1 MPAKRTWRDLDWKDL
16 DFYMEGVRLV
26 LRHNKKLQH
35 GHTVRCPETL
45 MVAMQGMMAYCA
57 GHPDG
62 NKKITGFIKVVEH
75 TRINDIPMSVML
87 TKWINQDV
95 L

>member
-1 MPAKRTWRDLDWKDL
+1 
-16 DFYMEGVRLV
+16 MEGSRLV
-26 LRHNKKLQH
+26 LRHNKKLQY
-35 GHTVRCPETL
+35 GHTVCYPETL
-45 MVAMQGMMAYCA
+45 MVATKSMVDYCA
-57 GHPDG
+57 RHPDG

-75 TRINDIPMSVML
+75 MRINDTPMSVML